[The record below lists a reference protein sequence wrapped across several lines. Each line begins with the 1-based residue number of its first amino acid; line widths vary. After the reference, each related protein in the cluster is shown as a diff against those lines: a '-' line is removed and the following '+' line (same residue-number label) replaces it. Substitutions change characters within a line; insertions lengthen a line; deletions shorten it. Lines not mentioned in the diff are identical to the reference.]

1 MYLLSLVICVLLEDN
16 SCEGSGISHWQACGI
31 NHVLN
36 MLVYW
41 QWTNRVDMVASRQA
55 VLWLL
60 RKGMLNMQSYDIRIQ
75 DASHAIKSFRIGV
88 IRQVGK
94 YA

>member
-1 MYLLSLVICVLLEDN
+1 MFLLLPVICVLLED
-16 SCEGSGISHWQACGI
+16 SREGSGISHWQARGI

-60 RKGMLNMQSYDIRIQ
+60 QTSMLNIQSYDIRIE
-75 DASHAIKSFRIGV
+75 DVSHAIKSFRIGV
-88 IRQVGK
+88 SDV
-94 YA
+94 